1 MKRIESADSG
11 LTTDDS
17 SCSSSADTDDVTAEK
32 RKVSFDVDNNDVI
45 ADERKVSFDLSTDS
59 GISGVQ
65 MLGYVKKGKKHIFL
79 TGGFSPKNYLTKVKS

>member
-32 RKVSFDVDNNDVI
+32 RKVSFDVDTDDVI

-65 MLGYVKKGKKHIFL
+65 MVGYVKKGKRNTF
-79 TGGFSPKNYLTKVKS
+79 FSLEVFHQKNYHTIR